1 MTYSDIPRIVTKFFE
16 LEQDAECFD
25 QFDIINM
32 PWLELDS
39 KYTHGDRLVSLIEE
53 KIEPHSRYFDPRMSR
68 GVDVFDIFGATDK
81 EKYRDYRKNDSTHL
95 LNTLQYRVRDEL
107 SGERAVTD
115 LLQLIPYKKVYE
127 VYVNAIR
134 PGGYL
139 YPHIDNKKILYG
151 KRREGLKDQ
160 IAIHL
165 TNPEGYKFGFRGHG
179 EVPKQ
184 IGVPTCL
191 NTNKYMHCV
200 MNNSN
205 QTRYL
210 VHMHGEHSTG
220 LDQLMVESFTKRLA

>member
-151 KRREGLKDQ
+151 KHREGLKDQ

>member
-1 MTYSDIPRIVTKFFE
+1 MTYSSIPKIVTKFFE
-16 LEQDAECFD
+16 LEKDAKGFD

-32 PWLELDS
+32 PWLELNS
-39 KYTHGDRLVSLIEE
+39 KYMHGERLINLVEQ
-53 KIEPHSRYFDPRMSR
+53 KIKPHNRYFDPWMSR
-68 GVDVFDIFGATDK
+68 GVDVFDIFGPTNK
-81 EKYRDYRKNDSTHL
+81 EKYRDYRKNDNTDL
-95 LNTLQYRVRDEL
+95 LNTLHYTVRDEL
-107 SGERAVTD
+107 SGERVVTD
-115 LLQLIPYKKVYE
+115 LLHLIPYKHLYE
-127 VYVNAIR
+127 VYINAIR

-139 YPHIDNKKILYG
+139 YPHIDNKKKLYG
-151 KRREGLKDQ
+151 KHREGLKDQ

-200 MNNSN
+200 MNDSN

-210 VHMHGEHSTG
+210 VHIHGEHSTE
-220 LDQLMVESFTKRLA
+220 LEQLMVASFTKR